1 MLNNAA
7 QSKILQS
14 LLRRRAAIQ
23 QQLEAAL
30 AQPGSYSI
38 QGSYS
43 ESARAVSDY
52 RDQIERLDAQIRA
65 LAAGQGDLTYNYPT
79 QI

>member
-7 QSKILQS
+7 QSLILQS

-43 ESARAVSDY
+43 ETARAVSDY